1 MNHKERSHLIKQV
14 IDAAKSHAKCENL
27 HHKKSHQHL
36 EGWICPA
43 ESELEAA
50 IYKVGLMLQKRDEI
64 CIALEALK
72 NDDEEGVYWGRD
84 QDMYNI
90 AIDDVIQFIKGRA

>member
-1 MNHKERSHLIKQV
+1 MSGLNVPFDKV
-14 IDAAKSHAKCENL
+14 IEIL
-27 HHKKSHQHL
+27 
-36 EGWICPA
+36 
-43 ESELEAA
+43 SETE
-50 IYKVGLMLQKRDEI
+50 INTKDEI